1 MSQKLR
7 TALLFIVPIAVIV
20 LLFLFRHMASKT
32 IMNTGYVNGNT
43 GSNLYN
49 NGLFCEHGD
58 TLFFINP
65 DYGLRLYSM
74 NRDGSDLKR
83 LSDDR
88 VTSINAD
95 DHYVYYCR
103 SNANDQSQF
112 SFLHVDTNSLCRLTQ
127 KNGKL
132 LVLDHDPDLYAC
144 LVGNYVYFMHYGKD
158 DATTLYRVRI
168 DGKEDEQIAKAPIY
182 PCSASQQYLYYTAA
196 DIDLSIYRMDTVSG
210 QKSQVLPTD
219 SWNPVIDGSY
229 IYYMVPSK
237 NYALTR
243 TNLAD
248 MSTEVL
254 TNDRV
259 DCYLVTGDTVF
270 YQKNSQTS
278 PALIKLSL
286 STGAQEVVAEGNF
299 HSLNAAFGKLY
310 FLSFDD
316 NSTFYQVP
324 LSGGTV
330 SSFHPG
336 KEEN

>member
-58 TLFFINP
+58 TLFFSNP
-65 DYGLRLYSM
+65 DDGLRLYSM

-103 SNANDQSQF
+103 SNAHDQSQF

-132 LVLDHDPDLYAC
+132 LVLRAEREDRILLFFNAGKNVRRSGADAFLPRQR
-144 LVGNYVYFMHYGKD
+144 YGFQSFSSPF
-158 DATTLYRVRI
+158 RVLLR
-168 DGKEDEQIAKAPIY
+168 
-182 PCSASQQYLYYTAA
+182 
-196 DIDLSIYRMDTVSG
+196 
-210 QKSQVLPTD
+210 
-219 SWNPVIDGSY
+219 
-229 IYYMVPSK
+229 
-237 NYALTR
+237 ALEI
-243 TNLAD
+243 L
-248 MSTEVL
+248 
-254 TNDRV
+254 
-259 DCYLVTGDTVF
+259 
-270 YQKNSQTS
+270 
-278 PALIKLSL
+278 
-286 STGAQEVVAEGNF
+286 
-299 HSLNAAFGKLY
+299 
-310 FLSFDD
+310 
-316 NSTFYQVP
+316 
-324 LSGGTV
+324 LSGVIV
-330 SSFHPG
+330 SWL
-336 KEEN
+336 